1 MKKIMTFAVLLF
13 AFCLAAEPLNL
24 QMPFKKGRNSPV
36 AWWETQ
42 GTLVDFDGGKAVAL
56 AKGQTLK
63 FKNQFAGQAGD
74 KLVYEITLKYNSG
87 LVSLRIGQWAKEGW
101 IGENFVVVKAQ
112 KDFSV
117 AKGEIILKDAAAPDK
132 AGILRK
138 VNKFHVNIYAHSG
151 SKDVVIKDVKIDFVP
166 AK

>member
-1 MKKIMTFAVLLF
+1 
-13 AFCLAAEPLNL
+13 
-24 QMPFKKGRNSPV
+24 MPFKKGRKDAV
-36 AWWETQ
+36 AWWKTKGQ
-42 GTLVDFDGGKAVAL
+42 LVDVDGGKAVAL
-56 AKGQTLK
+56 EKLQNLE
-63 FKNQFAGQAGD
+63 FKNKFPAKAGD
-74 KLVYEITLKYNSG
+74 KLVYEITMKMESSN
-87 LVSLRIGQWAKEGW
+87 VSLRIGQWAKEGW